1 MEVTDANS
9 ANFTGLL
16 QLFHGT
22 PGPVDIAIWLVNQVQ
37 VNVIKLQSIQ
47 RAFEL
52 GFGPFV
58 TGILQPEFRGDK
70 EFVTGDTAL
79 FQCVPDLDFILIRG
93 GGVNQ
98 SITAV
103 NSVNDRSFA
112 FGGIG
117 HLKYTK
123 AQQGHFNTV
132 VQFYFLH
139 GVILPLS
146 FMRSIT

>member
-79 FQCVPDLDFILIRG
+79 FQGVPDLDFI
-93 GGVNQ
+93 
-98 SITAV
+98 
-103 NSVNDRSFA
+103 
-112 FGGIG
+112 
-117 HLKYTK
+117 
-123 AQQGHFNTV
+123 
-132 VQFYFLH
+132 
-139 GVILPLS
+139 
-146 FMRSIT
+146 

>member
-1 MEVTDANS
+1 MVTRVRY
-9 ANFTGLL
+9 G
-16 QLFHGT
+16 
-22 PGPVDIAIWLVNQVQ
+22 
-37 VNVIKLQSIQ
+37 
-47 RAFEL
+47 RYR
-52 GFGPFV
+52 FV
-58 TGILQPEFRGDK
+58 SVRSRP
-70 EFVTGDTAL
+70 
-79 FQCVPDLDFILIRG
+79 DFILIRG

-117 HLKYTK
+117 HLGNTP

-132 VQFYFLH
+132 VQFLLLH

-146 FMRSIT
+146 FMKHNVKGRARLDGRICQGYEQNS

>member
-22 PGPVDIAIWLVNQVQ
+22 PGSMDIAIWLVNQVQ

-47 RAFEL
+47 RRSNWAL
-52 GFGPFV
+52 AFV

-79 FQCVPDLDFILIRG
+79 FQCVPDWI
-93 GGVNQ
+93 
-98 SITAV
+98 
-103 NSVNDRSFA
+103 SF
-112 FGGIG
+112 
-117 HLKYTK
+117 
-123 AQQGHFNTV
+123 
-132 VQFYFLH
+132 
-139 GVILPLS
+139 
-146 FMRSIT
+146 